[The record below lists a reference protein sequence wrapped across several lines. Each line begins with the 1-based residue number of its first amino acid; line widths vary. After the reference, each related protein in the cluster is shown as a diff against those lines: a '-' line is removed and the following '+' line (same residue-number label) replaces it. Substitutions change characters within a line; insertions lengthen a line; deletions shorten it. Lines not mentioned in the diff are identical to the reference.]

1 MANIPVT
8 IINQYTLKIEQDAK
22 KGDLINLN
30 EINSIDTSII
40 MQKIN
45 EQKDIIYQE
54 KLKQEQKHF
63 EAQKDLAI
71 KNAVQ
76 AYEQE
81 NLLLKERLNQ
91 IEDSLKKQYQ
101 STLENQKQAFNLETV
116 QIKNQYEQ
124 QNYLKTIEHQKRL
137 TELQNELQVLTTEK
151 KQYQLELEVSYM
163 NQMNALK
170 ENYDEKIKS
179 YESQIEKLTY
189 ERASLNV
196 KRQGENLEKWCD
208 NEYHNQNLV
217 DQPHLLWEKANEII
231 KGSKPDFIFKVY
243 ATEKHNED
251 ELLSSAVLEMK
262 AEDPTSKTKQTNKQF
277 YDKLNKDRINRN
289 LEYAILVSELEWDTT
304 NDLPV
309 RKVLEYDKMYVVRPQ
324 YFMMFLNIIAA
335 FGLKYKDILL
345 AKQEERIKFKDI
357 ETILNDFEAMKE
369 EILENSIKHISN
381 HLDNIVKQSVIIEKA
396 NNDLK
401 KSVDIIINTHLETIK
416 NKINQFKIEKIT
428 KKIES
433 I

>member
-170 ENYDEKIKS
+170 ENYDEKIK
-179 YESQIEKLTY
+179 
-189 ERASLNV
+189 
-196 KRQGENLEKWCD
+196 
-208 NEYHNQNLV
+208 
-217 DQPHLLWEKANEII
+217 
-231 KGSKPDFIFKVY
+231 
-243 ATEKHNED
+243 
-251 ELLSSAVLEMK
+251 
-262 AEDPTSKTKQTNKQF
+262 
-277 YDKLNKDRINRN
+277 
-289 LEYAILVSELEWDTT
+289 
-304 NDLPV
+304 
-309 RKVLEYDKMYVVRPQ
+309 
-324 YFMMFLNIIAA
+324 
-335 FGLKYKDILL
+335 
-345 AKQEERIKFKDI
+345 
-357 ETILNDFEAMKE
+357 
-369 EILENSIKHISN
+369 
-381 HLDNIVKQSVIIEKA
+381 
-396 NNDLK
+396 
-401 KSVDIIINTHLETIK
+401 
-416 NKINQFKIEKIT
+416 
-428 KKIES
+428 
-433 I
+433 